1 MKFNEAAGKLASLTY
16 SDFNLIDLVNIGKSV
31 DNFKT
36 STLSKIDKT
45 PAYDSSNDLVAIDG
59 LKICLKYQRKM
70 RLKKLVNKLTGT
82 GGFKKEAAGHID
94 VAIRPDGSMYVWD
107 GFRRA
112 FMAGLVG
119 LEYIP
124 ASIYNHPK
132 SRSVKECEEYEALMF
147 KIRNADIEKMKPE
160 EIFRSKIIYR
170 DKESLDFLDFLIN
183 CKLDVE
189 NLNVGNGIKELSG
202 MTVVHDMWKNENI
215 SRANLCLSAHIIQET
230 WKTDPTISGYLMIG
244 LARFLDAN
252 DEINSSFDI
261 DEIVDKFRKFVLV
274 NPPRKQEDLTRRRL
288 NSKQSGSIAYYIAI
302 QVMEMSGQDLKELVG
317 HLNLD
322 SDDINVIDAK

>member
-1 MKFNEAAGKLASLTY
+1 MKFNEASGKLASLSY
-16 SDFNLIDLVNIGKSV
+16 SDFDLINLVNIGKSV

-70 RLKKLVNKLTGT
+70 RLKKLVNKLTTT

-124 ASIYNHPK
+124 ASIYKHPK
-132 SRSVKECEEYEALMF
+132 TRSIKECEEYEALMF
-147 KIRNADIEKMKPE
+147 KIRNADIEKMKAE

-170 DKESLDFLDFLIN
+170 DKDALDFLDFLIN

-189 NLNVGNGIKELSG
+189 NLNAGIDIKELSG
-202 MTVVHDMWKNENI
+202 MVVVHEHWKTEKI
-215 SRANLCLSAHIIQET
+215 SRVNLCLSTQIIRET
-230 WKTDPTISGYLMIG
+230 WVNDPTISGYLVVG
-244 LARFLDAN
+244 LGAFLDAN
-252 DEINSSFDI
+252 EEIDGSYDVDEIF
-261 DEIVDKFRKFVLV
+261 DKFRKFVHV
-274 NPPRKQEDLTRRRL
+274 NPPRKQEDLTKRRL
-288 NSKQSGSIAYYIAI
+288 NSKQSGSIAYYIAV
-302 QVMEMSGQDLKELVG
+302 QVMGMKGQSLKDLVAQLK
-317 HLNLD
+317 LD
-322 SDDINVIDAK
+322 SDDIDVIDAK